1 LSAVDKGGE
10 EKKRRR
16 IEVDVNEYSRRV
28 NEMNELIHKIDS
40 NVGSLMEKVSGMDKS
55 LTEKING
62 VDKSL
67 TEKIGGIDRRVSDL
81 WKVVVAILAGVLAI
95 LGGMIASL
103 LR

>member
-1 LSAVDKGGE
+1 MSAVDKGGE

-55 LTEKING
+55 LTEKI
-62 VDKSL
+62 
-67 TEKIGGIDRRVSDL
+67 GGIDRRVSDL